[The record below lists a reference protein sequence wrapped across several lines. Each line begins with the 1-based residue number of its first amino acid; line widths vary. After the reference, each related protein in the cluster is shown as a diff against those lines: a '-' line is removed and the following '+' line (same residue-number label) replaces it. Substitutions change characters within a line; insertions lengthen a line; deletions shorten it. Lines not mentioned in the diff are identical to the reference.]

1 MKLGAARSQGTRVR
15 AASSPDYAGT
25 CQHRQMVRVRQARR
39 EGVTT
44 VNQCSKASQA
54 KTTSSNLT
62 DLGWVA
68 ARTRATHGELLRP
81 VNVAG
86 REATSKVCG
95 VDVAKLQGHS
105 WAPNPTNGSGGNV
118 GTIPADPFPA
128 SILLVGGKV
137 RCRPM
142 PPGWGVGPV
151 LVRVRESRSH
161 GEGVQRV
168 RGIAAARGG
177 RR

>member
-1 MKLGAARSQGTRVR
+1 MKLGAARSQGTRAR
-15 AASSPDYAGT
+15 AASSPDNAGT

-44 VNQCSKASQA
+44 VNQCSKASQD
-54 KTTSSNLT
+54 KPTSSNLT

-68 ARTRATHGELLRP
+68 ARTRTTYGELLRP
-81 VNVAG
+81 VSVAD

-118 GTIPADPFPA
+118 GTIPAGPFPA

-142 PPGWGVGPV
+142 PPGWDVGPV
-151 LVRVRESRSH
+151 LVRGRESRSH

-168 RGIAAARGG
+168 RSIAAARGG

>member
-1 MKLGAARSQGTRVR
+1 M
-15 AASSPDYAGT
+15 
-25 CQHRQMVRVRQARR
+25 
-39 EGVTT
+39 
-44 VNQCSKASQA
+44 NQCSKASQA

-62 DLGWVA
+62 DVGWVA
-68 ARTRATHGELLRP
+68 ARTLVTHGELLRL

-118 GTIPADPFPA
+118 GTIPVVPFPA
-128 SILLVGGKV
+128 SSLLGGGKV

-142 PPGWGVGPV
+142 PPGWGVGPGV
-151 LVRVRESRSH
+151 VRVRENRSH

-168 RGIAAARGG
+168 RSVAAARGG

>member
-1 MKLGAARSQGTRVR
+1 VR
-15 AASSPDYAGT
+15 AASSPDNAGT

-54 KTTSSNLT
+54 NTTSSNLT

-68 ARTRATHGELLRP
+68 ARTCMTYGELLKL

-105 WAPNPTNGSGGNV
+105 WAPNPTNGCGVNV
-118 GTIPADPFPA
+118 GTIPAAPSPT
-128 SILLVGGKV
+128 SSLLVGGKA

-151 LVRVRESRSH
+151 LVRVQESRTH

-168 RGIAAARGG
+168 RGITAARGG